1 MKKRDLARRM
11 SRLAR
16 EYGLEITIKHGGN
29 HDKWY
34 VGGDAV
40 PIPHHSEIKENT
52 AKGILR
58 TWEEMVAEAKE
69 QEGEDE

>member
-1 MKKRDLARRM
+1 MKKRHLERRM
-11 SRLAR
+11 SRLAKK
-16 EYGLEITIKHGGN
+16 YGLEITIKHGGN
-29 HDKWY
+29 HDEWY

-40 PIPHHSEIKENT
+40 PIPRHSEIKENT